1 MRAKKLIFSGILI
14 TTAMLF
20 LGSCGKATEPANA
33 EPTETVKEADAEER
47 LEGAGNSAPVATEKP
62 TVTAEPTQTPAPAP
76 TEKPA
81 ETAKP
86 TQTPAPAPTGKPA
99 ETAKPTQ
106 TPAPAAT
113 EKPAETAKP
122 TQTPAPAPT
131 EKPAETAKP
140 TQTPAPTEKP
150 AETAKPT
157 QTPAPAPT
165 EKPAVTAEPT
175 QAPAVTE
182 APVEE
187 PNTEQP
193 VETQKPVP
201 PAQPEVPAQPETP
214 AQPSQPEQPAHQ
226 HTWQD
231 HVVTTQTWISNIV
244 VVEDYGEIPGEAYG
258 VAVCSCGYET
268 EDKSAIE
275 SHVETHI
282 DNEEFV
288 NFTTQTRYRESTY
301 GVIGTHE
308 EDQGHYETISYVD
321 YQYCD
326 CGETK

>member
-1 MRAKKLIFSGILI
+1 MAH
-14 TTAMLF
+14 
-20 LGSCGKATEPANA
+20 
-33 EPTETVKEADAEER
+33 
-47 LEGAGNSAPVATEKP
+47 LEGAGNFAPAETEKP
-62 TVTAEPTQTPAPAP
+62 AVTAEPTQTPAP

-86 TQTPAPAPTGKPA
+86 TQTPAPAATEKPAVTAEPTQTPAPTEKPA

-122 TQTPAPAPT
+122 TQTPAPA
-131 EKPAETAKP
+131 
-140 TQTPAPTEKP
+140 
-150 AETAKPT
+150 
-157 QTPAPAPT
+157 
-165 EKPAVTAEPT
+165 VTD
-175 QAPAVTE
+175 

-187 PNTEQP
+187 PNNEQP

-201 PAQPEVPAQPETP
+201 PAQSEVPAQPETP

-231 HVVTTQTWISNIV
+231 HVATTQTWIPNIV

-308 EDQGHYETISYVD
+308 EDQGHYETSSYVD

-326 CGETK
+326 CGERK

>member
-1 MRAKKLIFSGILI
+1 MEENMRAKKLIFSGILI

-20 LGSCGKATEPANA
+20 LGSCGKPTEPANA
-33 EPTETVKEADAEER
+33 QPTETVKEADEEENVAR
-47 LEGAGNSAPVATEKP
+47 LEDAGNSTPAATEKP
-62 TVTAEPTQTPAPAP
+62 VVTAEPTQTPGPVA

-81 ETAKP
+81 ETA
-86 TQTPAPAPTGKPA
+86 
-99 ETAKPTQ
+99 EPTQ

-122 TQTPAPAPT
+122 TQTPAPVA
-131 EKPAETAKP
+131 
-140 TQTPAPTEKP
+140 TEKP

-157 QTPAPAPT
+157 QTPAPA
-165 EKPAVTAEPT
+165 KTAEPT
-175 QAPAVTE
+175 QAPAPAVTE

-187 PNTEQP
+187 PNAEQP

-231 HVVTTQTWISNIV
+231 HIATTQTWIPNIV
-244 VVEDYGEIPGEAYG
+244 VVEDYGEIPGESYDYF
-258 VAVCSCGYET
+258 VCNCGYET
-268 EDKSAIE
+268 ADAGAIE
-275 SHVETHI
+275 AHVIAHVESGDI
-282 DNEEFV
+282 Q
-288 NFTTQTRYRESTY
+288 NFTIQTRYKDSTY

-308 EDQGHYETISYVD
+308 EDQGHYETSSYVD

-326 CGETK
+326 CGERK

>member
-20 LGSCGKATEPANA
+20 FGSCGKPTEPANA
-33 EPTETVKEADAEER
+33 EPAETIKEADAEENVAR
-47 LEGAGNSAPVATEKP
+47 LEDAGNSTPAATEKP
-62 TVTAEPTQTPAPAP
+62 VVTAEPTQTPGPVA

-81 ETAKP
+81 ETA
-86 TQTPAPAPTGKPA
+86 
-99 ETAKPTQ
+99 EPTQ

-122 TQTPAPAPT
+122 TQTPAPVA
-131 EKPAETAKP
+131 
-140 TQTPAPTEKP
+140 TEKP

-157 QTPAPAPT
+157 QTPAPA
-165 EKPAVTAEPT
+165 KTAEPT
-175 QAPAVTE
+175 QAPAPAVTE

-187 PNTEQP
+187 PNAEQP

-231 HVVTTQTWISNIV
+231 HIATTQTWIPNIV
-244 VVEDYGEIPGEAYG
+244 VVEDYGEIPGEAYA

-268 EDKSAIE
+268 EDADAIR
-275 SHVETHI
+275 THYK
-282 DNEEFV
+282 DGV
-288 NFTTQTRYRESTY
+288 RAGTCTNFGVQTRYRESTT

-308 EDQGHYETISYVD
+308 EDQGHYETSSYVD

-326 CGETK
+326 CGERK

>member
-20 LGSCGKATEPANA
+20 LGSCGKPTEPANA
-33 EPTETVKEADAEER
+33 QPTETVKEADEEENVAR
-47 LEGAGNSAPVATEKP
+47 LEDAGNSTPAATEKP
-62 TVTAEPTQTPAPAP
+62 VVTAEPTQTPAPVA

-81 ETAKP
+81 ETA
-86 TQTPAPAPTGKPA
+86 
-99 ETAKPTQ
+99 EPTQ

-122 TQTPAPAPT
+122 TQTPAPVA
-131 EKPAETAKP
+131 
-140 TQTPAPTEKP
+140 
-150 AETAKPT
+150 
-157 QTPAPAPT
+157 T

-175 QAPAVTE
+175 QAPAPAVTE

-193 VETQKPVP
+193 IETQEPVP
-201 PAQPEVPAQPETP
+201 PAQSEVPAQPETP

-231 HVVTTQTWISNIV
+231 HVATTQTWISNIV

-308 EDQGHYETISYVD
+308 EDQGHYETSSYVD

-326 CGETK
+326 CGERK

>member
-1 MRAKKLIFSGILI
+1 MSAKKIIFGGMLI

-20 LGSCGKATEPANA
+20 LGSCGKPTEPANA
-33 EPTETVKEADAEER
+33 EPTETVKEADAEENVAR
-47 LEGAGNSAPVATEKP
+47 LEGAGNSTPV
-62 TVTAEPTQTPAPAP
+62 
-76 TEKPA
+76 
-81 ETAKP
+81 
-86 TQTPAPAPTGKPA
+86 
-99 ETAKPTQ
+99 
-106 TPAPAAT
+106 AT

-140 TQTPAPTEKP
+140 TQTPAPAATEKP

-157 QTPAPAPT
+157 QTPAPAATEKPAETAKPTQTPAATEKPAETAKPTQTPAAT

>member
-20 LGSCGKATEPANA
+20 FGSCGKPTEPANA
-33 EPTETVKEADAEER
+33 EPAETIKEADAEENVAR
-47 LEGAGNSAPVATEKP
+47 LEDAGTSTPAATEKP
-62 TVTAEPTQTPAPAP
+62 VVTAEPTQTPGPVA

-81 ETAKP
+81 ETA
-86 TQTPAPAPTGKPA
+86 
-99 ETAKPTQ
+99 EPTQ

-122 TQTPAPAPT
+122 TQTPAPVA
-131 EKPAETAKP
+131 
-140 TQTPAPTEKP
+140 TEKP

-157 QTPAPAPT
+157 QTPAPA
-165 EKPAVTAEPT
+165 KTAEPT
-175 QAPAVTE
+175 QAPAPAVTE

-187 PNTEQP
+187 PNAEQP

-231 HVVTTQTWISNIV
+231 HIATTQTWIPNIV
-244 VVEDYGEIPGEAYG
+244 VVEDYGEIPGEAYA

-268 EDKSAIE
+268 EDADAIR
-275 SHVETHI
+275 THYK
-282 DNEEFV
+282 DGV
-288 NFTTQTRYRESTY
+288 RAGTCTNFGVQTRYRESTT

-308 EDQGHYETISYVD
+308 EDQGHYETSSYVD

-326 CGETK
+326 CGERK